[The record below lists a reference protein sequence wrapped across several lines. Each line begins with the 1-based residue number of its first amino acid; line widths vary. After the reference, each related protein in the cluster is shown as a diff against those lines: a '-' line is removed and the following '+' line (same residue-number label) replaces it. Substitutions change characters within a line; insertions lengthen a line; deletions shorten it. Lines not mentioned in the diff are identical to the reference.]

1 MIEQFLESNRRLSE
15 ELTFISDD
23 PNHCR
28 PQVYYLFG
36 VPIVK
41 AAKIVKQQDE
51 LLADLRFVLNQTL
64 LLEHL
69 QDYEALQKLRRK
81 YLGKDS
87 L

>member
-1 MIEQFLESNRRLSE
+1 MIEELLESNRRLSQ
-15 ELTFISDD
+15 ELEVTT
-23 PNHCR
+23 NTLGYCR

-36 VPIVK
+36 LPIVK
-41 AAKIVKQQDE
+41 IAKIVKQQDE
-51 LLADLRFVLNQTL
+51 MLADLRFTLSQTL

-69 QDYEALQKLRRK
+69 QDHEALKKLRRK